1 MTQSSF
7 RYPTKQQNLIWM
19 KRRLQIPPSVIAK
32 ELDVSR
38 PFVSQAQRIAENRIK
53 KLLLTAA
60 HMNRITIDNISPR
73 YGFAVGYNPAS
84 ESKTYITY
92 SPEFRVQVWFDHEGE
107 CQKCELASECDRILR
122 GLAVEWG
129 LSIPKYMQPTKV
141 AKTLFERIMRRLG
154 WDQRR

>member
-1 MTQSSF
+1 MQSSF

-32 ELDVSR
+32 EMDVSR

-60 HMNRITIDNISPR
+60 QMNRITIDNISPR
-73 YGFAVGYNPAS
+73 FGFAIGYNPAS
-84 ESKTYITY
+84 ESRTYITY

-107 CQKCELASECDRILR
+107 CQKCELASECDKILR
-122 GLAVEWG
+122 GLAKEWD
-129 LSIPKYMQPTKV
+129 LSIPSDMAPTQV
-141 AKTLFERIMRRLG
+141 AKALFERIMGRLG
-154 WDQRR
+154 WAQRK